1 LTTQKARDTLAAALT
16 ARSPADRDSFPGPF
30 VLYGAG
36 SKGRETLN
44 VLQKQGYEVR
54 AFIDRARSDEH
65 AGVPILTPDDPAVLR
80 FAAEGCTA
88 IVTVFNPGVDP
99 LPIHELLAEKGFCR
113 VVGMVEARQFGLVS
127 DAFWLAAPDQMTPPA
142 QEADW
147 LFNSLAD
154 DLSRRTFEEAI
165 VLRKTGDVRQLRLP
179 TPLDQYV
186 PAGVPIP
193 RTSVRFVDG
202 GAFDGDTIVQLI
214 NAGVRFEAVAA
225 FEPDRLN
232 YAALVERTRN
242 PLGNIAA
249 TLWPCGLDAVPR
261 QVRFSA
267 DGLASSGIA
276 EQGSEVI
283 QTVAID
289 TALRGWRP
297 SYIKL
302 DIEGAEADALRGMSA
317 TLQAARPAV
326 AVCVYHKPADLW
338 QLPRLVADLL
348 PDADLF
354 LRSHA
359 WNGFDLV
366 LYAIPREMA
375 NSQ

>member
-1 LTTQKARDTLAAALT
+1 MTADKARDRLTAALT
-16 ARSPADRDSFPGPF
+16 ARSPADRDSPPGPF

-36 SKGRETLN
+36 SKGRETLK
-44 VLQKQGYEVR
+44 VLQKQGHEVR
-54 AFIDRARSDEH
+54 AFIDRDRCDEH
-65 AGVPILTPDDPAVLR
+65 AGVPILTPDDPAVLQ
-80 FAAEGCTA
+80 FAAQGCTA

-99 LPIHELLAEKGFCR
+99 LPIHDLLADKGFPR
-113 VVGMVEARQFGLVS
+113 VVGMVEARHFGLVS
-127 DAFWLAAPDQMTPPA
+127 DVFWLAAPDQMVPPA
-142 QEADW
+142 HEAER
-147 LFNSLAD
+147 LFESVAD
-154 DLSRRTFEEAI
+154 DLSRRTLEEAI
-165 VLRKTGDVRQLRLP
+165 VLRKTGDVRQLRSP

-186 PAGVPIP
+186 PSGVPIP
-193 RTSVRFVDG
+193 RTNVRFVDG
-202 GAFDGDTIVQLI
+202 GAFDGDTIVQLL
-214 NAGVRFEAVAA
+214 NAGIRFESVAA
-225 FEPDRLN
+225 FEPDPLN
-232 YAALVERTRN
+232 YAALVERTKN

-267 DGLASSGIA
+267 SGLASSGIA

-283 QTVAID
+283 QTVAVD

-317 TLQAARPAV
+317 TLQTARPAV

-366 LYAIPREMA
+366 LYAVPREMA
-375 NSQ
+375 KSR

>member
-1 LTTQKARDTLAAALT
+1 LTTQKTRDTLAAALT
-16 ARSPADRDSFPGPF
+16 ARSPADRDSPRGPF
-30 VLYGAG
+30 ILYGAG

-65 AGVPILTPDDPAVLR
+65 AGVPILSPDDPAVLQ

-99 LPIHELLAEKGFCR
+99 LPIHELLTEKGFCR
-113 VVGMVEARQFGLVS
+113 VFGMVEARQFGLVS
-127 DAFWLAAPDQMTPPA
+127 DAFWLAALDQMTPPA

-154 DLSRRTFEEAI
+154 DLSRQTLEEAI

-193 RTSVRFVDG
+193 RVNVRFVDG
-202 GAFDGDTIVQLI
+202 GAFDGDTILQLL

-232 YAALVERTRN
+232 YAALVQRTNN

-249 TLWPCGLDAVPR
+249 TLWPCGLDAIPR

-267 DGLASSGIA
+267 SGLASSGIA

-317 TLQAARPAV
+317 TLQTARPVV

-348 PDADLF
+348 PDANLF

-366 LYAIPREMA
+366 LYAVPREMA
-375 NSQ
+375 KSR